1 MKSQITNAISDF
13 FFEYETPRQVL
24 VRNRRVGVV
33 CRLIQLGVLA
43 YIIGWVF
50 IYEKGYQSTD
60 TAVSSVFSKMK
71 GVGYTN
77 VNGSERVWDVADYV
91 FPPQGD
97 SSFVV
102 MTNYIITEGQK
113 MGKCPELPG
122 KHNCKTD
129 TDCEGGRFKREMTG
143 VCVNSTKT
151 CEILAWCPV
160 ENDLIIP
167 DPPLLMSAEN
177 YTLFIKNSVTFPL
190 FGVTRSNLVEGIDS
204 AYISRCLFHPEKS
217 PLCPIFKLGDIVKL
231 SGFNF
236 ETIASE
242 GGAIGIVV
250 DWTCNFDLDVRHC
263 KPQYNFHGL
272 YGNPSETDSART
284 SVGYNFR
291 YAKYYLEDKVE
302 KRTLL
307 KVFGIRI
314 DIIVQSLARK
324 FDIIPTLTAIGSGVG
339 IFGVAT
345 VVCDLVLLYLLPKRE
360 FYKNMKFKY
369 TDTQTQPDSESLALD
384 SSVYYTLEA
393 KAREVQDDGRPND
406 PDSEAGSTETEVSK
420 K

>member
-1 MKSQITNAISDF
+1 MGKMKNKITTALSDF

-60 TAVSSVFSKMK
+60 TAVSSVFTKMK

-77 VNGSERVWDVADYV
+77 ESGREKVWDVADYV

-102 MTNYIITEGQK
+102 MTNYIITEGQSL
-113 MGKCPELPG
+113 GKCPELPG
-122 KHNCKTD
+122 KHNCNSSV
-129 TDCEGGRFKREMTG
+129 DCEGGSFKRTGHGKMTG
-143 VCVNSTKT
+143 VCVNTTKT
-151 CEILAWCPV
+151 CEVLAWCPI
-160 ENDLIIP
+160 ENDTYIP
-167 DPPLLMSAEN
+167 DPPLLMTAEN

-190 FGVTRSNLVEGIDS
+190 FKVTRSNLVEGID
-204 AYISRCLFHPEKS
+204 AKYISKCLYHPVKA
-217 PLCPIFKLGDIVKL
+217 PLCPIFNLGDIVKL

-236 ETIASE
+236 ETIAKV

-250 DWTCNFDLDVRHC
+250 DWTCNFDFDVRHC
-263 KPQYNFHGL
+263 KPKYNFHGL
-272 YGNPSETDSART
+272 YGNPTETDKARA

-291 YAKYYLEDKVE
+291 YARHYFEDRVQ

-345 VVCDLVLLYLLPKRE
+345 VVCDLVLLYLLPKRQ

-369 TDTQTQPDSESLALD
+369 TDPTQD
-384 SSVYYTLEA
+384 
-393 KAREVQDDGRPND
+393 QDPE
-406 PDSEAGSTETEVSK
+406 PEAGAIEPEARK
-420 K
+420 

>member
-1 MKSQITNAISDF
+1 MKNHITNAISDF

-33 CRLIQLGVLA
+33 CRIIQLGVLA

-60 TAVSSVFSKMK
+60 TAISSVFTKMK
-71 GVGYTN
+71 GVGYTS
-77 VNGSERVWDVADYV
+77 VNGNERVWDVADYV

-102 MTNYIITEGQK
+102 MTNYIITEGQN
-113 MGKCPELPG
+113 MGKCPELKG
-122 KHNCKTD
+122 KHNCSSD
-129 TDCEGGRFKREMTG
+129 ADCEGGSYKREMTG
-143 VCVNSTKT
+143 ICVNATKT
-151 CEILAWCPV
+151 CEVLAWCPIEDDHV
-160 ENDLIIP
+160 IP
-167 DPPLLMSAEN
+167 YPPMLMSAEN
-177 YTLFIKNSVTFPL
+177 YTLFIKNSITFPL
-190 FGVTRSNLVEGIDS
+190 FGVTRSNLVEGVDAS
-204 AYISRCLFHPEKS
+204 YISKCLYHPENA

-236 ETIASE
+236 ETIAQV
-242 GGAIGIVV
+242 GGAIGIEI
-250 DWTCNFDLDVRHC
+250 DWTCNLDVNVKHC

-272 YGNPSETDSART
+272 YGNPDETDKARA

-291 YAKYYLEDKVE
+291 YAKHYLENKTE

-307 KVFGIRI
+307 KVFGIRL

-345 VVCDLVLLYLLPKRE
+345 VVCDLMLLYLLPKRE
-360 FYKNMKFKY
+360 FYKNMKFKH
-369 TDTQTQPDSESLALD
+369 TDSHIQ
-384 SSVYYTLEA
+384 
-393 KAREVQDDGRPND
+393 N
-406 PDSEAGSTETEVSK
+406 PDSEAGSIETDLSQK
-420 K
+420 